1 MDETFDRI
9 RSVRDTRWQY
19 VRNFAPE
26 FSHAQIISYMEIGR
40 TMQVWREW
48 YAAGKL
54 NDAQRQFFAPTKPKE
69 ELYDTANDPFELKN
83 LAGDPQHA
91 AKLEE
96 LRVALDEWLKKT
108 DDKGAIPV
116 EQLVARGI
124 ITERAEKYA
133 ERVQRAAEAVKEELK
148 K

>member
-1 MDETFDRI
+1 MCSGSSLLRPSRK
-9 RSVRDTRWQY
+9 RSSTTR
-19 VRNFAPE
+19 RAIH
-26 FSHAQIISYMEIGR
+26 S
-40 TMQVWREW
+40 
-48 YAAGKL
+48 K
-54 NDAQRQFFAPTKPKE
+54 
-69 ELYDTANDPFELKN
+69 LKN

-91 AKLEE
+91 TKLGE
-96 LRVALDEWLKKT
+96 LRGALDEWLKKT

-133 ERVQRAAEAVKEELK
+133 ERVQRGAEAVKEELK